1 MGLISYF
8 GGEEMKRLNAIM
20 IFLITAILLTA
31 CGGPSFTEASKTVI
45 KTVKTTFQEKAK
57 KPNKKSGNIHFY
69 LPFGYEIDETAPNN
83 IILKNGS
90 KTYIL
95 FVNPQEKASSEVVYR
110 STVQQYNKLDVNEK
124 FTDGQLVGFLTI
136 KRLEDHLNEV
146 TVGIG
151 GVKLTSQVKTSN
163 LDSEAEV
170 MMQIAKSIQQ

>member
-1 MGLISYF
+1 
-8 GGEEMKRLNAIM
+8 
-20 IFLITAILLTA
+20 
-31 CGGPSFTEASKTVI
+31 
-45 KTVKTTFQEKAK
+45 
-57 KPNKKSGNIHFY
+57 
-69 LPFGYEIDETAPNN
+69 
-83 IILKNGS
+83 
-90 KTYIL
+90 L
-95 FVNPQEKASSEVVYR
+95 FVNSQEKASSEVVYQ
-110 STVQQYNKLDVNEK
+110 STVQQYNKLNVNEK